1 MAGAGGGRAL
11 LCEAVPATGHEPS
24 AVPPPA
30 RGTVEG
36 CDGGGAPPCVP
47 AAARVDAAACISD
60 GGISDGGAAA
70 ALSRSPDEPKLRS
83 AKLSTCPLES
93 SSRAA
98 AHEGSLAGGGEMAAG
113 VGVPA
118 AAATASGALPR
129 AAASDVGTSRT
140 AAVATV
146 VATVAA
152 AGAVGAGACGAT
164 AAGAGALS
172 TRTFEAAMA
181 VARGGASLT
190 RADARGTDGAA
201 E

>member
-1 MAGAGGGRAL
+1 
-11 LCEAVPATGHEPS
+11 
-24 AVPPPA
+24 
-30 RGTVEG
+30 
-36 CDGGGAPPCVP
+36 
-47 AAARVDAAACISD
+47 
-60 GGISDGGAAA
+60 
-70 ALSRSPDEPKLRS
+70 
-83 AKLSTCPLES
+83 
-93 SSRAA
+93 
-98 AHEGSLAGGGEMAAG
+98 MAAG